1 LAGTLSDRDL
11 RRQTLKLADPYKQP
25 GLIRTIPKGVTLV
38 DIINLYAFE
47 RWPAEKVFCVNCS
60 GHRHM
65 RGFTALLSDGKRI
78 LLGSQCGAELFGDS
92 WFQAERRMQER
103 SKRQWELDRLD
114 RLEPIF
120 RPLRTALRIWS
131 SRIKEAMDRRRAFE
145 DTLGELASRL
155 NEALVS
161 HGGWLTVT
169 RSIET
174 KSAQAAGLT
183 STMSEVVRVVQFHGC
198 RAFIATDFGV
208 VEKAIAALDSMQEC
222 SLRSETISTK
232 ELAMR
237 RRRLEHAFE
246 NLASAAEMYRGAQA
260 LFTERGFKTVVG
272 WTDRYDV
279 TREKFRYADGCIR
292 RDGAQGG
299 VRLPCSRL
307 PDLDDE
313 VFELL
318 AEYRRSD

>member
-174 KSAQAAGLT
+174 KSAQAAGLAR
-183 STMSEVVRVVQFHGC
+183 SVSAVERIVQFPGC
-198 RAFIATDFGV
+198 KAFIAIDAGIIDS
-208 VEKAIAALDSMQEC
+208 AIAALTSMEEC

-232 ELAMR
+232 DMAIR
-237 RRRLEHAFE
+237 RRRLENTFE
-246 NLASAAEMYRGAQA
+246 QLASAADMYFGAQA
-260 LFTERGFKTVVG
+260 LFTDKSFRTVVR
-272 WTDRYDV
+272 WADRYDV
-279 TREKFRYADGCIR
+279 TRERLMYTDGCIR
-292 RDGAQGG
+292 RDGVQGG
-299 VRLPCSRL
+299 VRLPDRPL
-307 PDLDDE
+307 PDLNEE
-313 VFELL
+313 VFELIT
-318 AEYRRSD
+318 EYRRSD